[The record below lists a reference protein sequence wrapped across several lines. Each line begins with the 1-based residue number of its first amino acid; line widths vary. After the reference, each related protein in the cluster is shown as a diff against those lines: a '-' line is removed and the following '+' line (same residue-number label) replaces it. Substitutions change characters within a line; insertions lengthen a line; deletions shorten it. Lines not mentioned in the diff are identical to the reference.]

1 MKFCLQ
7 EFNSRQPVRM
17 GERDAVANLFPPPT
31 ANQSWRKVLSMGNLL
46 NGHEPIS
53 REIIFS
59 VNDRVSDAHYGSIN
73 PAATAGEIETHR
85 MYIHGTSN
93 DLWIALSVTSWD
105 WMAIS
110 QNKPGSRVPI
120 WCLSACDGLVM
131 VHVLSLQ
138 ERNQLIRSLWRK
150 TT

>member
-1 MKFCLQ
+1 M
-7 EFNSRQPVRM
+7 RM

-73 PAATAGEIETHR
+73 PVATAGEIEIHR

-93 DLWIALSVTSWD
+93 DLWVALSVTSWD
-105 WMAIS
+105 
-110 QNKPGSRVPI
+110 
-120 WCLSACDGLVM
+120 
-131 VHVLSLQ
+131 
-138 ERNQLIRSLWRK
+138 
-150 TT
+150 